1 MCLLNQFL
9 YGYILQILDYST
21 YVCTG
26 CLRNYRKLRLSV
38 LGRLR
43 ELQYIFAVIYETL
56 CITCWL
62 NVGGSNMKCFPI
74 FFPIFNV
81 CN

>member
-56 CITCWL
+56 CIIKDL
-62 NVGGSNMKCFPI
+62 SRQINVLTHTIVRI
-74 FFPIFNV
+74 FYDQ
-81 CN
+81 